1 MARKKAPVEKKPSF
15 NLFEYL
21 QIADSGT
28 RFNLEDLSEDERKG
42 FSPYII
48 MRWMAQLDGSGTEAE
63 NRLINCNEQVNRYVF
78 ALGKHPSLLNQLFS
92 NLGTGRVHT
101 HKYLGLNGKKSKG
114 NTVLEQLYP
123 VTKMDDIK
131 HMMSVM
137 TPSQLEQFIRDHGL
151 ED

>member
-78 ALGKHPSLLNQLFS
+78 ALGKHPNLLNQLFI
-92 NLGTGRVHT
+92 NLGTGRVHR

-123 VTKMDDIK
+123 DMKMDDIK

-137 TPSQLEQFIRDHGL
+137 TPSQLEQLIRDHGL